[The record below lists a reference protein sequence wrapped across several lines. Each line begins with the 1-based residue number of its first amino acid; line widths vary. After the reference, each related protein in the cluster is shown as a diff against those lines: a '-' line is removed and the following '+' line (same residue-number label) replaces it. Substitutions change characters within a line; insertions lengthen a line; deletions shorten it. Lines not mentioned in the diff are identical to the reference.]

1 VSAWVIPRPHG
12 PCLKSSRPRPG
23 CDATLRRAR
32 WLQKVAQ
39 ANGGVID
46 MCGICGWLDYER
58 DLYEDG
64 ARSELAAMTATMA
77 CRGPDDEGTFVD
89 THAALGHRRLAVIDL
104 PGGRQPMTVT
114 ENGRPGAAALVYS
127 GETYNFRELRERL
140 AVAGHRFETS
150 SDTEVVLHA
159 HREWGR
165 RDPRDAVRELNG
177 MFAYALWDA
186 ATQELV
192 LVRDRLGI
200 KPLYYY
206 PTAHGVLFGSEP
218 KAVLANGLAERVL
231 DADGLRRA
239 LGFVADPHQAIFR
252 GLREVP
258 PGHVV
263 RVSRAGISEQRYW
276 ALADTGHTDDVPT
289 TVRHVRELLEDTA
302 RRQLVA
308 DVPLC
313 TLLSGG
319 LDSSALTALAAR
331 HTAGRVR
338 SFAVDFTG
346 YTENFTADEFRS
358 TPDAPYVHEV
368 AQFVGTEHTD
378 ITLSTDQLMD
388 AGVRAA
394 TLHARDLPSGI
405 GDMDTS
411 LYLLFRSVRERSTV
425 ALSGESAD
433 EVFGGYREF
442 HDLDTVAAGTFPW
455 LAGRMMDR
463 DPSDPGLWDPGLAKQ
478 LDLPGYLE
486 GHYRT
491 ALAEVPALT
500 GPSATDPH
508 ERRMR
513 EICYLYLTR
522 FLPLLL
528 ERKDRMSMAVGL
540 EVRVPFCD
548 HRLVEYVF
556 GAPWSHKTFDGREKS
571 LLRAAAADLLPGS
584 VVQRVKSPYPSTQ
597 DAGYERILRSR
608 VSALLDADAP
618 VTPLISVDAVRER
631 LTAPEGAYSGM
642 GARMRLEQV
651 LSMNDWLSDYAV
663 TLDV

>member
-1 VSAWVIPRPHG
+1 VTE
-12 PCLKSSRPRPG
+12 L
-23 CDATLRRAR
+23 
-32 WLQKVAQ
+32 
-39 ANGGVID
+39 
-46 MCGICGWLDYER
+46 CGISGWVDYER
-58 DLYEDG
+58 DLGEAS
-64 ARSELAAMTATMA
+64 ARQVLADMTATMA
-77 CRGPDDEGTFVD
+77 CRGPDDEGTYVD
-89 THAALGHRRLAVIDL
+89 THAALGHRRLAVIDV
-104 PGGRQPMTVT
+104 PGGHQPMTVAQDAGPDT
-114 ENGRPGAAALVYS
+114 TALVYS

-140 AVAGHRFETS
+140 ALEGHRFRTN

-177 MFAYALWDA
+177 MFAYALWDT
-186 ATQELV
+186 ATDELV

-206 PTAHGVLFGSEP
+206 PTSDGVLFGSEP
-218 KAVLANGLAERVL
+218 KAILANPLAERVV

-239 LGFVADPHQAIFR
+239 LGFVADPHHAVFR

-258 PGHVV
+258 PGHIV

-276 ALADTGHTDDVPT
+276 ALTDTGHTDDVPT
-289 TVRHVRELLEDTA
+289 TVRHVRVLLEDIA
-302 RRQLVA
+302 QRQLIA

-331 HTAGRVR
+331 SAAGRVR

-346 YTENFTADEFRS
+346 YTENFTADDLRG

-368 AQFVGTEHTD
+368 AQFVGTEHSD
-378 ITLSTDQLMD
+378 ITLSTGQLMD
-388 AGVRAA
+388 ADVRSA
-394 TLHARDLPSGI
+394 TLHARDLPSGM

-411 LYLLFRSVRERSTV
+411 LYLLFRSVREQSTV

-433 EVFGGYREF
+433 EVFGGYRDF
-442 HDLDTVAAGTFPW
+442 HDADTVAADTFPW
-455 LAGRMMDR
+455 LAGRMMRR
-463 DPSDPGLWDPGLAKQ
+463 DPSDPGLWDAALIEE
-478 LDLPGYLE
+478 LDLPGYIE
-486 GHYRT
+486 AQYRT
-491 ALAEVPALT
+491 ALAQVPELT
-500 GPSATDPH
+500 GPPADDRH

-513 EICYLYLTR
+513 QICYLYLTR

-528 ERKDRMSMAVGL
+528 DRKDRMSMAVGL

-556 GAPWSHKTFDGREKS
+556 GTPWAHKTFDGREKS
-571 LLRAAAADLLPGS
+571 LLRAATADLLPDS

-597 DAGYERILRSR
+597 DARYERELRRR
-608 VSALLDADAP
+608 VAALLDTRGP
-618 VTPLISVDAVRER
+618 VTPLLDANAVRER
-631 LTAPEGAYSGM
+631 LAAPVGTASGM
-642 GARMRLEQV
+642 AARMRFEQV
-651 LSMNDWLSDYAV
+651 LTMNAWLGDYGV
-663 TLDV
+663 TVNV